1 MMAKGGTTTGAV
13 ASNKEPGFF
22 DRIQQFLLDVRSELR
37 KVNWPTK
44 DEVKSMTQV
53 VMVALLI
60 LAAIVAI
67 YDWIFLRVI
76 QLLLLLS

>member
-1 MMAKGGTTTGAV
+1 MAKDGAGTIT
-13 ASNKEPGFF
+13 SKEPGFV
-22 DRIQQFLLDVRSELR
+22 DRVQQFFVDVRSDMR

-60 LAAIVAI
+60 LAAIVAV
-67 YDWIFLRVI
+67 YDWVFLRVI

>member
-1 MMAKGGTTTGAV
+1 MMAKDGTTSAV
-13 ASNKEPGFF
+13 ASKKEPGFIE
-22 DRIQQFLLDVRSELR
+22 RIQQFIVEVRNELR
-37 KVNWPTK
+37 KVNWPSK

-60 LAAIVAI
+60 LAAIVAV

>member
-1 MMAKGGTTTGAV
+1 MAKDGTGTIA
-13 ASNKEPGFF
+13 ANKEPGFIE
-22 DRIQQFLLDVRSELR
+22 RIQQFILDVRSELR

-60 LAAIVAI
+60 LAAIVAV

-76 QLLLLLS
+76 QALLLLS

>member
-1 MMAKGGTTTGAV
+1 MARDGTTTSGA
-13 ASNKEPGFF
+13 AIKEPGFV
-22 DRIQQFLLDVRSELR
+22 DRIQQFIVEVRSEMR
-37 KVNWPTK
+37 KVNWPSK

-60 LAAIVAI
+60 LAAIVAV

-76 QLLLLLS
+76 QILLLLS